1 MRSEIAAVVDVSFVG
16 GHVFLEIRSAWII
29 GFTNHVGIF
38 TSSILVLEIEPVQ
51 PILPTRGPEPLLFSA
66 ASRCGLPPMESSCA
80 TRSSSSWISVPS
92 TPSSSPDALRELGV
106 KTMIERGDLPAE
118 EIRAAR
124 RPSPSCSPA
133 ARRASSKPARFRS
146 TGASSTLGVPVLG
159 ICYGMQLMARDL
171 GGTVESSDHR
181 EYGLAELEVTAD
193 ASILAGTPGAQT
205 VWMSHGDHVTR
216 VPEGFRGA
224 RSHRPIRRSPPWST
238 PNARLVALQ
247 FHPEV
252 RHTPNGTDSMLERFI
267 ELAGARR
274 DWNPAA
280 IRTNSSTS
288 CANRLPE
295 GRVICGVSGGVDSS
309 VTTVLLREAIGDRVV
324 PIFVDT
330 GLLRKDEGDM
340 VMRSFAEF
348 GIELD
353 RVDASER
360 FFSALAGVTDPE
372 EKRRIIGREF
382 VEVFEAEARRFPD
395 AAYLAQGTLYPDV
408 IESSGVRG
416 TAAVIK
422 THHNVGGLPERLGL
436 DLVEPL
442 RDLFKDEVRRVGEEL
457 GLPRDF
463 VWRHPFPGPGLAV
476 RILGEITR
484 EQVRTLQEADA
495 IVIEE
500 IRAAGSTTR
509 SRRRCAFCFRF
520 VRWASWVTPEP
531 TSRSGHPRRD
541 HHRLHDRGLVSLP
554 ARDPRPDR
562 PQGRQRGR
570 RDQPGRLR
578 RHLEAAGND

>member
-1 MRSEIAAVVDVSFVG
+1 MRHEVILILDFGSQYTQLIA
-16 GHVFLEIRSAWII
+16 R
-29 GFTNHVGIF
+29 
-38 TSSILVLEIEPVQ
+38 
-51 PILPTRGPEPLLFSA
+51 R
-66 ASRCGLPPMESSCA
+66 
-80 TRSSSSWISVPS
+80 
-92 TPSSSPDALRELGV
+92 LRELGV

-118 EIRAAR
+118 EILGLDPIAIVL
-124 RPSPSCSPA
+124 SGGPA
-133 ARRASSKPARFRS
+133 SVFED
-146 TGASSTLGVPVLG
+146 GALQIDRDIFSLGVPVLG

-171 GGTVESSDHR
+171 GGCVESSDHR
-181 EYGLAELEVTAD
+181 EYGLAELEVTAN
-193 ASILAGTPGAQT
+193 ASILEGTPVSQT

-216 VPEGFRGA
+216 VPDGFEVLA
-224 RSHRPIRRSPPWST
+224 CTSNSPIAAMVDPER
-238 PNARLVALQ
+238 RLVALQ

-252 RHTPNGTDSMLERFI
+252 RHTPNGTVMLKHFI
-267 ELAGARR
+267 KLAGARH
-274 DWNPAA
+274 DWDPVA
-280 IRTNSSTS
+280 IRNELVDQLRES
-288 CANRLPE
+288 LPK

-330 GLLRKDEGDM
+330 GLLRRDEGDM
-340 VMRSFAEF
+340 VMQSFAEF

-360 FFSALAGVTDPE
+360 FFGALEGVTDPE

-382 VEVFEAEARRFPD
+382 IEVFEAEAQRFPD

-408 IESSGVRG
+408 IESSGIRG

-476 RILGEITR
+476 RILGEITPAR
-484 EQVRTLQEADA
+484 VRTLQEADA

-500 IRAAGSTTR
+500 IRAAGLYDEISQALCVLLPVRSVGVMGDARTYEEVLAIRAVTTTDFMTADWYR
-509 SRRRCAFCFRF
+509 FPPETLDRIARRVVNEVGGINR
-520 VRWASWVTPEP
+520 VVYDVTSKP
-531 TSRSGHPRRD
+531 
-541 HHRLHDRGLVSLP
+541 
-554 ARDPRPDR
+554 
-562 PQGRQRGR
+562 
-570 RDQPGRLR
+570 PGTI
-578 RHLEAAGND
+578 EWE

>member
-1 MRSEIAAVVDVSFVG
+1 MRHELILILDFGSQYTQLIA
-16 GHVFLEIRSAWII
+16 R
-29 GFTNHVGIF
+29 
-38 TSSILVLEIEPVQ
+38 
-51 PILPTRGPEPLLFSA
+51 R
-66 ASRCGLPPMESSCA
+66 
-80 TRSSSSWISVPS
+80 
-92 TPSSSPDALRELGV
+92 LRELGV
-106 KTMIERGDLPAE
+106 KTVIERGDLPAA
-118 EIRAAR
+118 EIVGADPIAVVLSGG
-124 RPSPSCSPA
+124 PSSV
-133 ARRASSKPARFRS
+133 FED
-146 TGASSTLGVPVLG
+146 GALQVDPNVFELGVPVLG

-171 GGTVESSDHR
+171 GGLVGSSDQR
-181 EYGLAELEVTAD
+181 EYGLAELEVVSD
-193 ASILAGTPGAQT
+193 ASILEGTPAHQT

-216 VPEGFRGA
+216 VPEGFEVLGRTGNSPVA
-224 RSHRPIRRSPPWST
+224 AMADPRR
-238 PNARLVALQ
+238 RLVALQ

-252 RHTPNGTDSMLERFI
+252 RHTPNGTTMLESFI

-280 IRTNSSTS
+280 IRHELVE
-288 CANRLPE
+288 RLRESIPE

-309 VTTVLLREAIGDRVV
+309 VTAVLLREAIGNRVQ

-330 GLLRKDEGDM
+330 GLLRKDEGDT

-353 RVDASER
+353 RVDAADR
-360 FFSALAGVTDPE
+360 FFVALAGVSDPE

-457 GLPRDF
+457 GLPHDF

-476 RILGEITR
+476 RILGEVVR
-484 EQVRTLQEADA
+484 EDVETLQLADA

-500 IRAAGSTTR
+500 IRADGLYDEISQALCVLLPVKSVGVMGDARTYEKVLALRAVTTTDFMT
-509 SRRRCAFCFRF
+509 ADWFRF
-520 VRWASWVTPEP
+520 PPETLDRIARRVVNEVSGINRVVYDVTSKP
-531 TSRSGHPRRD
+531 
-541 HHRLHDRGLVSLP
+541 
-554 ARDPRPDR
+554 
-562 PQGRQRGR
+562 
-570 RDQPGRLR
+570 PGTI
-578 RHLEAAGND
+578 EWE